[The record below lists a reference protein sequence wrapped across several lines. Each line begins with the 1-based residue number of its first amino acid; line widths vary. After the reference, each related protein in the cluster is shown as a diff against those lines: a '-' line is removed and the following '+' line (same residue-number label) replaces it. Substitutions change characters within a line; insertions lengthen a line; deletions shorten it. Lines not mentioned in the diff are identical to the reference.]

1 MAINRVQFQK
11 GLSLAQFQERYGT
24 EEQCVQALFDSRWPT
39 GFECPACGS
48 RRHHR
53 LLCRRLFQ
61 CAECRHQASVTA
73 GTLFASTKLPLTT
86 WFLAMHLLTQTKHGI
101 SSIELGRQLGIR
113 QKAAWSLKHKL
124 MQAMLERE
132 QTRVLSGRVEADD
145 AYMGGQSH
153 GKRGRGAGRKRPF
166 LAAVQTAEGRA
177 PHFLSFRAF
186 KRVDGSALLRW
197 GKAHLH
203 ARAEIVTDGWKAF
216 RALGENGWKHEA
228 KEAVSKGW
236 RRAKHP
242 AFKWVNT
249 ILGNLKGNILGVCR
263 AIQLKHLPR
272 YLAEFQ
278 YRFNRRYDLTTILP
292 RLLKAAALTPPMPYR
307 LLVLAE
313 VGG

>member
-11 GLSLAQFQERYGT
+11 GLSLATFRERYGS
-24 EEQCVQALFDSRWPT
+24 EEQCLLALFHSRWPQ
-39 GFECPACGS
+39 GFECPECGS
-48 RRHHR
+48 HRFHR
-53 LLCRRLFQ
+53 LKCRRLFQ
-61 CAECRHQASVTA
+61 CAECRHQASVIA
-73 GTLFASTKLPLTT
+73 GSIFASTKLPLTT
-86 WFLAMHLLTQTKHGI
+86 WFLAMHLLTQSKHGI
-101 SSIELGRQLGIR
+101 SSLELARQLGVR
-113 QKAAWSLKHKL
+113 QKTAWSIKHKL
-124 MQAMLERE
+124 MQVMLERE
-132 QTRVLSGRVEADD
+132 RTRVLSGRVETDD

-166 LAAVQTAEGRA
+166 LAALQTGNGLK
-177 PHFLSFRAF
+177 PHVLSLLAL
-186 KRVDGSALLRW
+186 KRVTGQAILDW

-203 ARAEIVTDGWKAF
+203 PTAHIVTDGWKAY
-216 RALGENGWKHEA
+216 RTLDANGWKHEE

-242 AFKWVNT
+242 AFRWVNT

-263 AIQLKHLPR
+263 AIRLKHLPR

-292 RLLKAAALTPPMPYR
+292 RLLRASALTPPMPYR
-307 LLVLAE
+307 LLIAAE